1 MERTRKERRAV
12 LRRQVTCGRLALLAL
27 IGLSLINQLLLIFGV
42 NYHFWISAAVPY
54 YLNWFC
60 VLVNAGAITRVLAGA
75 ATVMIYITYIGCLV
89 FSQKKQYW
97 MTLCLGLYGLD
108 TLLLAIFSF
117 TLLSNPISCLLEI
130 AVHIGCL
137 VLLVMADQAAGQLNR
152 MKRPPRRRPLER
164 VNTYE

>member
-1 MERTRKERRAV
+1 MEQTRKGRRAA

-27 IGLSLINQLLLIFGV
+27 VGLSLINQLLLIFGV

-60 VLVNAGAITRVLAGA
+60 VQVNAGTITRVLAGLG
-75 ATVMIYITYIGCLV
+75 TVMIYVTYICCLV
-89 FSQKKQYW
+89 FSQRKQYW

-117 TLLSNPISCLLEI
+117 TLLSNPVSCLLEI

-137 VLLVMADQAAGQLNR
+137 VLLVMADQAAGQLSR
-152 MKRPPRRRPLER
+152 MRRSPRRRPIER